1 MTPILTKH
9 SRLWM
14 FRRDLLSGAG
24 RGGPLRLVGVA
35 GAITIAV
42 GVVVFAS
49 IRGDRL
55 PPRSQ
60 VAKMKAGNLL
70 PGGLNAT
77 PAQDALLLRH
87 SQDEAR
93 KAEEKH
99 ESYTPTMPGSVL
111 LNGRTP
117 QEVGLGVPADAQPT
131 LVTATA
137 PAPAVVDVPSP
148 TYTAPERRV
157 QMRDLG
163 EARIEMAN
171 AEGGDPSDA
180 TVPSAQTQGQAAE
193 RQKAIE
199 TLLNEWSA
207 RPPQTTVVLEPAV
220 VKEGGETSTTGKGLD
235 PATVPER
242 VLVPAGRGVYAHTVL
257 AVNSD
262 TNGPIVLEADTGPLS
277 GDRMIG
283 SFSKSGNDRL
293 IVKVETVEHRGK
305 ALEVNGIVI
314 APDSMETAV
323 ATSVDQ
329 HYFERFVL
337 PAAAVFVQGLG
348 QAVAMSNSTTAISP
362 FGGAIQT
369 FGPMT
374 FKEQAAIAGGAA
386 AQAVGNALTSSIPKG
401 PTVNLAANVSVGVMF
416 LSNVSIK

>member
-14 FRRDLLSGAG
+14 FQRDLLSGAG
-24 RGGPLRLVGVA
+24 RGGPLRLVGIA

-42 GVVVFAS
+42 GVVLFAS
-49 IRGDRL
+49 VRGDHL
-55 PPRSQ
+55 PRQSQ
-60 VAKMKAGNLL
+60 VTKMKAGNLL

-87 SQDEAR
+87 SQDEAN

-99 ESYTPTMPGSVL
+99 ESYTPAMPGSVP

-117 QEVGLGVPADAQPT
+117 QEVGFGSPADTQPT
-131 LVTATA
+131 LVAATA
-137 PAPAVVDVPSP
+137 PAPAIVDVPP
-148 TYTAPERRV
+148 PIYTPPERRV
-157 QMRDLG
+157 EERSLG

-171 AEGGDPSDA
+171 AEGGEADQASVA
-180 TVPSAQTQGQAAE
+180 AAQAQARAAE
-193 RQKAIE
+193 RQKEIE
-199 TLLNEWSA
+199 NLLNGWSS

-220 VKEGGETSTTGKGLD
+220 LKEGGETPTTGKGLD
-235 PATVPER
+235 PATAPER
-242 VLVPAGRGVYAHTVL
+242 ILVRAGRGVYAHTVL

-293 IVKVETVEHRGK
+293 IVRVETVEHRGK

-337 PAAAVFVQGLG
+337 PAAAAFVQGLG
-348 QAVAMSNSTTAISP
+348 QAVAMSNSTTAITP
-362 FGGAIQT
+362 LGGAIQT

-374 FKEQAAIAGGAA
+374 FKDQAAIAGGAA

-416 LSNVSIK
+416 LSNVTIK